1 MLFLNLTNLTPAD
14 PETDVDVE
22 VTSDEEVMLEPP
34 FRILI
39 HNNDVTNPVRVIT
52 FSAVLS
58 TDPDTLRSDLANE
71 LFANV
76 GLSVLA

>member
-1 MLFLNLTNLTPAD
+1 MQFFNLSPIEPNTD
-14 PETDVDVE
+14 TDVDVE
-22 VTSDEEVMLEPP
+22 VASDEEVMLDPP
-34 FRILI
+34 HKIFL

-58 TDPDTLRSDLANE
+58 TDRDTLRGDLANE

>member
-1 MLFLNLTNLTPAD
+1 MLILNLAPAD
-14 PETDVDVE
+14 PDIDTDTEVE
-22 VTSDEEVMLEPP
+22 VTSDEEVMLDPP
-34 FRILI
+34 FKIFI